1 MVVDDRR
8 KKILELINKTG
19 SVKVTE
25 LSKLF
30 DTSEV
35 TIRTDLADMENKG
48 LVTRVHGGAVSSYK
62 PYYNMN
68 YTQRMSTNQTQ
79 KELIAKKIADMI
91 EDNDTIML
99 NSGTTTLLVF
109 RAIPQ
114 NLNLSI
120 VTNSI
125 AIALEATSN
134 PNLNIILL
142 GGLINSKY
150 QFTFGDD
157 AIKQLKSYHADK
169 LILSVDGID
178 AEHGFS
184 TYYDKEA
191 EIDRIMLEQSGVNI
205 VAADHSKFGRCA
217 FTKIADLSVAD
228 YIVTDS
234 NITENLKSKHPKLY
248 KKLNKKDSKIII

>member
-1 MVVDDRR
+1 MAADNRR
-8 KKILELINKTG
+8 KNILELLNKNG
-19 SVKVTE
+19 SVRVSE
-25 LSKLF
+25 LSSLF
-30 DTSEV
+30 NTSEV

-48 LVTRVHGGAVSSYK
+48 LLTRVHGGAVCSYK
-62 PYYNMN
+62 PYYSMSLN
-68 YTQRMSTNQTQ
+68 QRMSTNQEQ
-79 KELIAKKIADMI
+79 KEIIAKKIAGMI

-125 AIALEATSN
+125 SIALEGTSN
-134 PNLNIILL
+134 PNFNIILL
-142 GGLINSKY
+142 GGLVNSKY

-157 AIKQLKSYHADK
+157 AIRQLKSYHADK

-178 AEHGFS
+178 SEHGFS

-191 EIDRIMLEQSGVNI
+191 EIDRIMLQQSSVNI
-205 VAADHSKFGRCA
+205 VAADQSKFTRCA
-217 FTKIADLSVAD
+217 FTKISDLSVAD
-228 YIVTDS
+228 YIVTD
-234 NITENLKSKHPKLY
+234 TDVPTTLKNKFSKH
-248 KKLNKKDSKIII
+248 SIKIR

>member
-1 MVVDDRR
+1 MISDDRR
-8 KKILELINKTG
+8 KKILELLDKNG
-19 SVKVTE
+19 SIRVTE
-25 LSKLF
+25 LSKIF
-30 DTSEV
+30 NISEV
-35 TIRTDLADMENKG
+35 TVRTDLADMENKG
-48 LVTRVHGGAVSSYK
+48 LLTRVHGGAVSSYK

-68 YTQRMSTNQTQ
+68 LTQRMSTNQNH
-79 KELIAKKIADMI
+79 KEIIAKKIADMI

-109 RAIPQ
+109 RAIPRDL
-114 NLNLSI
+114 NLNI

-125 AIALEATSN
+125 SIALEGTTN
-134 PNLNIILL
+134 PNFNIILL

-191 EIDRIMLEQSGVNI
+191 EIDRIMLEQSSVSI
-205 VAADHSKFGRCA
+205 VAADHSKFNRCA
-217 FTKIADLSVAD
+217 FTKISDLSVAD
-228 YIVTDS
+228 YIITDT
-234 NITENLKSKHPKLY
+234 NVPEKLKNKLTKH
-248 KKLNKKDSKIII
+248 SIKIK

>member
-1 MVVDDRR
+1 MVADDRR
-8 KKILELINKTG
+8 KKILEMINRDG
-19 SVKVTE
+19 SVKVTG

-30 DTSEV
+30 DISEV
-35 TIRTDLADMENKG
+35 TIRTDLADMEYKG
-48 LVTRVHGGAVSSYK
+48 LLTRVHGGAVSSYK
-62 PYYNMN
+62 PYYSMSLN
-68 YTQRMSTNQTQ
+68 QRMSTNQEQ
-79 KELIAKKIADMI
+79 KEIIAQKIAGMI

-109 RAIPQ
+109 RALPQ

-125 AIALEATSN
+125 SIALEGTAN
-134 PNLNIILL
+134 PNFNIILL

-157 AIKQLKSYHADK
+157 AIRQLKSYHADK

-178 AEHGFS
+178 SEHGFS

-191 EIDRIMLEQSGVNI
+191 EIDRIMLQQSSVNI
-205 VAADHSKFGRCA
+205 VAADHSKFDRCA
-217 FTKIADLSVAD
+217 FTKISDLSVAD
-228 YIVTDS
+228 YIITDS
-234 NITENLKSKHPKLY
+234 DIPPALKTKITKNSIKVK
-248 KKLNKKDSKIII
+248 